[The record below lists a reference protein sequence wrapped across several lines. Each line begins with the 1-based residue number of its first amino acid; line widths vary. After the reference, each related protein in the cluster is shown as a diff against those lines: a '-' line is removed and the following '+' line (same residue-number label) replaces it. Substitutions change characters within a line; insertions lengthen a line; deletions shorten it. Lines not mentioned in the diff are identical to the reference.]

1 VVLANRFGDAA
12 VGAGVELNGTPHAK
26 LPAKVTFLNRQSSVA
41 LAVLA
46 AITSLSVA
54 AQAPPAQAGPE
65 VSLHDE
71 PATFRSRVNLVMVP
85 VVVRDRNGRTIGDLH
100 KGDFQLL
107 DSGKPQ
113 VISKFSVEKS
123 GAAKAEAAKPAA
135 DNAADKA
142 PESTLAVPDRFV
154 IYLFDD
160 VHLSFGDL
168 VQVREAAGKHF
179 DATLQASDRAAI
191 FTTSG
196 QGILDFTDDRQK
208 LHAALLRLRPHP
220 IARSSFTDC
229 PYVPY
234 YVADMADNKHD
245 PMAVDAVTSTAA
257 ACLGVSLSDPAGRQ
271 AAQSAA
277 NSAIFRARS
286 GGEQE
291 SRVSLSVLKDA
302 VRRVSAM
309 PGQRIV
315 VLASPGIYAPELQHE
330 KNDIIDRAVRSN
342 VIINSLDARGVYY
355 VDPGGD
361 ISTPSQFSVDA
372 APAMGRYLRESAMVE
387 GDLLAEMASGTGGKL
402 FQNSNDLGH
411 GFQLLAAAPEYVYVL
426 GFAPQN
432 LKLDGKFHNLKV
444 TLKDFKNVNLQAR
457 RGYYA
462 PKTVTDP
469 NEAAR
474 LEIEE
479 ALFSREEVRD
489 FPVQLRMQFFKRD
502 EANAKLSAVA
512 HVDLHQIR
520 FRKADGRNYD
530 NLTVIYGL
538 FDRNGNYISGN
549 KQLVEMRLI
558 DQTLAK
564 TLNSGLTLRSSF
576 DVHPG
581 GYVIRLIVRDAE
593 GQTMAAENGAIEIP

>member
-1 VVLANRFGDAA
+1 
-12 VGAGVELNGTPHAK
+12 
-26 LPAKVTFLNRQSSVA
+26 VTFLSRPSLLT
-41 LAVLA
+41 LAVFLA
-46 AITSLSVA
+46 TGCLSGVA
-54 AQAPPAQAGPE
+54 AQAPAAPE

-85 VVVRDRNGRTIGDLH
+85 VVVRDRNGKTIGDLH
-100 KGDFQLL
+100 KEDFQLL
-107 DSGKPQ
+107 DSGKVQ
-113 VISKFSVEKS
+113 VISKFSVEKA
-123 GAAKAEAAKPAA
+123 GAVKGETIQPE
-135 DNAADKA
+135 ADKS
-142 PESTLAVPDRFV
+142 PESALAVPERFV

-168 VQVREAAGKHF
+168 VQVREAASKHF
-179 DATLQASDRAAI
+179 DATLKASDRASI

-208 LHAALLRLRPHP
+208 LHDALLRLRPRP
-220 IARSSFTDC
+220 IARLSSSDC

-245 PMAVDAVTSTAA
+245 QMATDAVTSSAA
-257 ACLGVSLSDPAGRQ
+257 ACLGVSLSDPSGKM
-271 AAQSAA
+271 AAQGAA
-277 NSAIFRARS
+277 NSSIVRARS

-291 SRVSLSVLKDA
+291 TRVSLSVLKDA

-315 VLASPGIYAPELQHE
+315 VLASPGIYAPDQQHE
-330 KNDIIDRAVRSN
+330 KNDIIDRAVRAN
-342 VIINSLDARGVYY
+342 VIINALDSRGVYY

-361 ISTPSQFSVDA
+361 IAAGSQFSVDGSA
-372 APAMGRYLRESAMVE
+372 AMGRYLREAASVE
-387 GDLLAEMASGTGGKL
+387 GDLLAEMASGTGGKF

-411 GFQLLAAAPEYVYVL
+411 GFELLAAAPEYVYIL

-444 TLKDFKNVNLQAR
+444 TLKDFKNVNLQSR

-469 NEAAR
+469 VEAAR
-474 LEIEE
+474 QEIEE
-479 ALFSREEVRD
+479 ALFSREEMRD

-512 HVDLHQIR
+512 HIDLHQIR

-530 NLTVIYGL
+530 NLTVVYGL

-549 KQLVEMRLI
+549 KQSIEMRLI
-558 DQTLAK
+558 EQTLAK

-581 GYVIRLIVRDAE
+581 GYVIRLVVRDAE